1 MGMKRLQNNSS
12 AFIQKDEF
20 HEVTIWYMKETPT
33 EYRKSKGQYFTPK
46 SVIEKLLSK
55 LPNKKRRLTV
65 LDPGCGTGEF
75 LFAAAKYFKE
85 PKLYGWDIEEKL
97 IKIAQKL
104 VPTASLK
111 VTDALKEET
120 DEKFD
125 FVIGN
130 PPYFEFI
137 PDRLIKNKYR
147 EVINGR
153 PNIFSFFIKL
163 GIDLLK
169 DGGYLAFIVPPS
181 MNNGAYFANLRDY
194 IVRNSNIE
202 FLSVSNGSKLFHE
215 ALQATMLL
223 VLKKDKNKGDYIF
236 KKNGIQ
242 IFTERPN
249 YLERAFKDKTSLHDL
264 GFIAKTGR
272 LVWNQ
277 NKDLLTNDPQKGV
290 PLIWAHNITS
300 RGLQIPVKNRKPQY
314 VMTNGCDTGPAIVV
328 NRITGTVGETKLKA
342 AIIPEGMKFIGE
354 NHVNVI
360 FPPSKNE
367 QLEIIPSAKKRKK
380 TSLQDIV
387 NQLRSKEKLEVIQY
401 ITGNT
406 QISKTEL
413 ENLFPID
420 FR

>member
-1 MGMKRLQNNSS
+1 MGNKKLQRQPSVSIPKN
-12 AFIQKDEF
+12 EF
-20 HEVTIWYMKETPT
+20 HEATVRYMEETDI
-33 EYRKSKGQYFTPK
+33 EYRKSKGQYFTPRT
-46 SVIEKLLSK
+46 VREKLLRK
-55 LPNKKRRLTV
+55 LPNKKISPKV

-75 LFAAAKYFKE
+75 LVSAAQHFRN
-85 PKLYGWDIEEKL
+85 PKLYGWDIEGKL
-97 IKIAQKL
+97 IDIAQKL
-104 VPTASLK
+104 VPTAELK

-130 PPYFEFI
+130 PPYFEFK
-137 PDRLIKNKYR
+137 PESLIKNKYK
-147 EVINGR
+147 EIINGR
-153 PNIFSFFIKL
+153 PNIFAFFIKL
-163 GIDLLK
+163 GLDLLK
-169 DGGYLAFIVPPS
+169 EGGYLAYVVPPS
-181 MNNGAYFANLRDY
+181 MNNGAYFSSLREY

-202 FLSVSNGSKLFHE
+202 YLSVLNGSNLFHK
-215 ALQATMLL
+215 ALQTTMLL
-223 VLKKDKNKGDYIF
+223 VLKKGRNKGAYIF

-249 YLERAFKDKTSLHDL
+249 YLKRAFEDKVTLHDL

-277 NKDLLTNDPQKGV
+277 NKSLLTNDPRKGV

-300 RGLQIPVKNRKPQY
+300 RGFQIPIKNRKPQY
-314 VMTNGCDTGPAIVV
+314 AMTNNYDAGPAIVV
-328 NRITGTVGETKLKA
+328 NRITGTVGESRLKV
-342 AIIPEGMKFIGE
+342 AIIPEGMKFIAE

-367 QLEIIPSAKKRKK
+367 QLEIVPKAKRRREI
-380 TSLQDIV
+380 SLQDIV
-387 NQLRSKEKLEVIQY
+387 KQLGSKEKLEVIQY

-413 ENLFPID
+413 ENLLPID
-420 FR
+420 IK

>member
-1 MGMKRLQNNSS
+1 MKKLQKNSPVS
-12 AFIQKDEF
+12 IKKGEF
-20 HEVTIWYMKETPT
+20 HELTIWYMKETPT

-46 SVIEKLLSK
+46 SVIEKLLTK
-55 LPNKKRRLTV
+55 LPNKKRGPKV

-75 LFAAAKYFKE
+75 LVAAAKYFKE

-97 IKIAQKL
+97 IKIARKL
-104 VPTASLK
+104 APTAKLK
-111 VTDALKEET
+111 ITDALKEET

-153 PNIFSFFIKL
+153 PNIFSLFIKL

-169 DGGYLAFIVPPS
+169 DGGYLAFVVPPS

-202 FLSVSNGSKLFHE
+202 FLSVSNGSKLFHK
-215 ALQATMLL
+215 ALQTTMLL
-223 VLKKDKNKGDYIF
+223 VLKKGKNKGDFIF

-249 YLERAFKDKTSLHDL
+249 YLKRAFEDKITLHDL
-264 GFIAKTGR
+264 GFIVRTGR

-277 NKDLLTNDPQKGV
+277 NKRLLTNDPKGGV

-300 RGLQIPVKNRKPQY
+300 RGLQVPVKNRKPQY
-314 VMTNGCDTGPAIVV
+314 VMTNGCDIGPAIVV
-328 NRITGTVGETKLKA
+328 NRITGTVGESKLKA
-342 AIIPEGMKFIGE
+342 ALIPEGMKFIGE

-360 FPPSKNE
+360 FPPSKSE
-367 QLEIIPSAKKRKK
+367 QLEFIPSTKERRKI
-380 TSLQDIV
+380 SLQNIV
-387 NQLRSKEKLEVIQY
+387 NQLKSKERLEIIQY

-413 ENLFPID
+413 EKLFPID
-420 FR
+420 IA

>member
-1 MGMKRLQNNSS
+1 MKNKRLPKQSS
-12 AFIQKDEF
+12 PSINKDEF
-20 HEVTIWYMKETPT
+20 HEATVRYMEETPI
-33 EYRKSKGQYFTPK
+33 EYRKLKGQYFTPK
-46 SVIEKLLSK
+46 SVIEKLLNK
-55 LPNKKRRLTV
+55 LPNKKRKPKV

-75 LFAAAKYFKE
+75 LVVAAKYFKE

-104 VPTASLK
+104 VPKAELK
-111 VTDALKEET
+111 VTDALKEKT

-130 PPYFEFI
+130 PPYFEFK
-137 PDRLIKNKYR
+137 PDKSTKTKYR
-147 EVINGR
+147 QVINGR

-169 DGGYLAFIVPPS
+169 DGGYLAYIVPPS

-202 FLSVSNGSKLFHE
+202 FLSVSNGSRLFHE
-215 ALQATMLL
+215 ALQTTMLI
-223 VLKKDKNKGDYIF
+223 VLKKGKNRGNYIF
-236 KKNGIQ
+236 RKNGIQ

-249 YLERAFKDKTSLHDL
+249 YLKRAFKDKTTLHNL
-264 GFIAKTGR
+264 GFMAKTGR

-277 NKDLLTNDPQKGV
+277 NKDLLTNNPRKGI

-314 VMTNGCDTGPAIVV
+314 VMTNGYDIGPAIVV

-342 AIIPEGMKFIGE
+342 AIVPEGMKFIGE

-367 QLEIIPSAKKRKK
+367 QLKIISSTQKKI
-380 TSLQDIV
+380 SLQNIAR
-387 NQLRSKEKLEVIQY
+387 QLKSKKKLEIIQY

-413 ENLFPID
+413 EKLFPID
-420 FR
+420 IH